1 MIISALSVGI
11 EINCCELLW
20 QVDVFTLGRA
30 YLKLAQELYIN
41 LPAVGKKALNLYS
54 NIYQYYLWG

>member
-1 MIISALSVGI
+1 M
-11 EINCCELLW
+11 
-20 QVDVFTLGRA
+20 FTLGRA

-54 NIYQYYLWG
+54 NIYQYYL